1 MSANNTFGYGHCG
14 FVAIIGRPNAGKS
27 TFINQ
32 VLGYKLAAVS
42 RVPHTTRRRWVGI
55 LTSDEAQ
62 IIFADTPG
70 IHESKN
76 RMDEMMDKTI
86 RTAISKNDIVLL
98 ICDPT
103 REFGMEDEL
112 AAKAAGSSGKTTI
125 LTMNKCDVAKTEQIA
140 EMKAAYA
147 AHFEKDLYVHEM
159 SALRNDGVDDLIKLL
174 IEKLPKGP
182 FLYPEDQVAD
192 AFLRDI
198 AEDVIR
204 ESALELVRD
213 ELPHSLAVMI
223 DQWDE
228 REKKI
233 KIDATILVERDTQK
247 LIVVGK
253 QGSMVTA
260 IQKSARV
267 KLGASLEKFVD
278 LRLFV
283 KVMPDWQNRIGLL
296 KEMNLNDK

>member
-1 MSANNTFGYGHCG
+1 MSTNGVYGFGRCG

-42 RVPHTTRRRWVGI
+42 RVPHTTRRRWIGI
-55 LTSDEAQ
+55 WTSDEAQ

-76 RMDEMMDKTI
+76 KMDEMMDKTI
-86 RTAISKNDIVLL
+86 RNAISRNDIVLL

-112 AAKAAGSSGKTTI
+112 AAKAASESGKPTI
-125 LTMNKCDVAKTEQIA
+125 LTMNKCDVAKPEQIA
-140 EMKAAYA
+140 EMKEAYSE
-147 AHFEKDLYVHEM
+147 HFTDSLHVHEM
-159 SALRNDGVDDLIKLL
+159 SALKNTNVDAL
-174 IEKLPKGP
+174 IELIITQLPKGP

-198 AEDVIR
+198 SEDIIR
-204 ESALELVRD
+204 ESALELLRE

-223 DQWDE
+223 DNWDE

-233 KIDATILVERDTQK
+233 KIEATILVERDTQK
-247 LIVVGK
+247 QIVVGK
-253 QGSMVTA
+253 KGSMVVA

-267 KLGASLEKFVD
+267 KLGANLEKFVD
-278 LRLFV
+278 LKLFV
-283 KVMPDWQNRIGLL
+283 KVLPDWQNKIGLL